1 MNKIELL
8 APAGNLER
16 LQVALQYGADAVY
29 MAGKKFGL
37 RAFAENFD
45 EDGLEAAVSYA
56 HSLGKKVYI
65 TVNIFAN
72 NDDIDNLPQYFKYL
86 EKIGADA
93 AIVSDLGVFATAR
106 EAAPELPIHISTQA
120 NTCNYSAAR
129 MWHRLGASRI
139 ILAREVSLDNIKR
152 IRDEVGD
159 DLELE
164 AFVHGAMCMSY
175 SGRCLLSNFMT
186 GRGANH
192 GECAQPCRWNYYVM
206 EEKRPGEYMQ
216 LLEDERG
223 TYVFNAN
230 DLCMIRHIP
239 ELAQAGISSFKV
251 EGRMKTVN
259 YTATVTKQYRDA
271 MDKYEADPDN
281 YVFEEYWME
290 ELDKASHRP
299 FSTGFFFGKPDAS
312 FQCYD
317 SSVYMRDYGFIGK
330 VLGYDAEKKL
340 IKIEQRNHFKL
351 GDVVEIMPPRG
362 KHIGLTLTKLYDE
375 NFEEITVAP
384 HPQQTVYIPY
394 DESVEKN
401 SIMRRK

>member
-1 MNKIELL
+1 MSKIELL

-45 EDGLEAAVSYA
+45 EDGLVNAVNYA
-56 HSLGKKVYI
+56 HNLGKKVYV

-72 NDDIDNLPQYFKYL
+72 NDDIDALGSYFKYL
-86 EKIGADA
+86 EQIGADA
-93 AIVSDLGVFATAR
+93 AIVSDLGVLAVAR
-106 EAAPELPIHISTQA
+106 ENAPDLPIHISTQA
-120 NTCNYSAAR
+120 NTCNYSAAK
-129 MWHRLGASRI
+129 MWHKLGASRI
-139 ILAREVSLDNIKR
+139 ILAREVSLDGIKR
-152 IRDEVGD
+152 IRDEVGA

-206 EEKRPGEYMQ
+206 EEKRPGELMQ
-216 LLEDERG
+216 LMEDERG
-223 TYVFNAN
+223 SYVFNAN
-230 DLCMIRHIP
+230 DLCMIEYIP
-239 ELAQAGISSFKV
+239 QLALAGISSFKI

-259 YTATVTKQYRDA
+259 YTATVTKQYREALDRF
-271 MDKYEADPDN
+271 EADPNSYEFDN
-281 YVFEEYWME
+281 YWLE

-299 FSTGFFFGKPDAS
+299 FSTGFFFGKPS
-312 FQCYD
+312 EKSQCYD
-317 SSVYMRDYGFIGK
+317 SSVYLRDYGFIGK
-330 VLGYDAEKKL
+330 VIGYDSDKNMV
-340 IKIEQRNHFKL
+340 KIEQRNHFKL
-351 GDVVEIMPPRG
+351 GETVEIMPPKG
-362 KHIGLTLTKLYDE
+362 KHITLTLSEMFNEDLE
-375 NFEEITVAP
+375 PITVAP
-384 HPQQTVYIPY
+384 HPQQTVYIPF
-394 DESVEKN
+394 DEPIEQN

>member
-1 MNKIELL
+1 MKKTELL

-45 EDGLEAAVSYA
+45 EDELANAVSYA
-56 HSLGKKVYI
+56 HLLGKKVYI

-72 NDDIDNLPQYFKYL
+72 NDDIDALGEYFKYL
-86 EKIGADA
+86 YSIGADA
-93 AIVSDLGVFATAR
+93 VIVSDLGVFAVAR
-106 EAAPELPIHISTQA
+106 ENAPDLPVHVSTQA
-120 NTCNYSAAR
+120 NTCNYSAAK
-129 MWHRLGASRI
+129 MWQKLGASRV
-139 ILAREVSLDNIKR
+139 ILAREISLDGIKR

-159 DLELE
+159 GLELE

-175 SGRCLLSNFMT
+175 SGRCLLSNFLT

-192 GECAQPCRWNYYVM
+192 GECAQPCRWNYYVV

-216 LLEDERG
+216 IAEDDRG

-230 DLCMIRHIP
+230 DLCMIRYIP
-239 ELAQAGISSFKV
+239 ELIEAGISSFKI

-259 YTATVTKQYRDA
+259 YTATVTKQYRSA
-271 MDKYEADPDN
+271 LDKYEANPSE
-281 YVFEEYWME
+281 YVFDEYWAE

-299 FSTGFFFGKPDAS
+299 FSTGFFFGKPGADA
-312 FQCYD
+312 QCYD

-330 VLGYDAEKKL
+330 VLEYDNEKRL
-340 IKIEQRNHFKL
+340 LKIEQRNNFKV
-351 GDVVEIMPPRG
+351 GEHVEIMPPKG
-362 KHIGLTLTKLYDE
+362 HHKEILLTEMYNDKLE
-375 NFEEITVAP
+375 PISVAP

-394 DESVEKN
+394 DDAIEPN
-401 SIMRRK
+401 SILRRK

>member
-1 MNKIELL
+1 MSKIELL

-45 EDGLEAAVSYA
+45 EDGLVNAVSFA
-56 HSLGKKVYI
+56 HGLGKKVYV

-72 NDDIDNLPQYFKYL
+72 NDDIDALGSYFKYL
-86 EKIGADA
+86 EQIGVDA
-93 AIVSDLGVFATAR
+93 AIVSDLGVFAVAR
-106 EAAPELPIHISTQA
+106 ENAPDLPIHISTQA
-120 NTCNYSAAR
+120 NTCNYSAAK
-129 MWHRLGASRI
+129 MWHKLGASRI
-139 ILAREVSLDNIKR
+139 ILAREVSLDGIKR

-206 EEKRPGEYMQ
+206 EEKRPGELMQ
-216 LLEDERG
+216 LMEDERG
-223 TYVFNAN
+223 SYVFNAN
-230 DLCMIRHIP
+230 DLCMIEYIP
-239 ELAQAGISSFKV
+239 ELAAAGISSFKI

-259 YTATVTKQYRDA
+259 YTATVTKQYREAIDRF
-271 MDKYEADPDN
+271 EADPKAYTFDN
-281 YVFEEYWME
+281 YWLE

-299 FSTGFFFGKPDAS
+299 FSTGFFFGKPS
-312 FQCYD
+312 EKSQCYD
-317 SSVYMRDYGFIGK
+317 SSVYLRDYGFIGK
-330 VLGYDAEKKL
+330 VLGYDNDKKL
-340 IKIEQRNHFKL
+340 VKIEQRNHFKL
-351 GDVVEIMPPRG
+351 GETVEIMPPKG
-362 KHIGLTLTKLYDE
+362 KHITLTLSEMFNED
-375 NFEEITVAP
+375 FEPITVAP

-394 DESVEKN
+394 DEAIEQN

>member
-1 MNKIELL
+1 MSKIELL

-45 EDGLEAAVSYA
+45 EDGLVNAVNYA
-56 HSLGKKVYI
+56 HNLGKKVYV

-72 NDDIDNLPQYFKYL
+72 NDDIDALGSYFKYL
-86 EKIGADA
+86 EQIGADA
-93 AIVSDLGVFATAR
+93 AIVSDLGVLAVAR
-106 EAAPELPIHISTQA
+106 ESAPNLPIHISTQA
-120 NTCNYSAAR
+120 NTCNYSAAK
-129 MWHRLGASRI
+129 MWHKLGASRI
-139 ILAREVSLDNIKR
+139 ILAREVSLDGIKR
-152 IRDEVGD
+152 IRDEVGA

-206 EEKRPGEYMQ
+206 EEKRPGELMQ
-216 LLEDERG
+216 LMEDERG
-223 TYVFNAN
+223 SYVFNAN
-230 DLCMIRHIP
+230 DLCMIEYIP
-239 ELAQAGISSFKV
+239 QLALAGISSFKI

-259 YTATVTKQYRDA
+259 YTATVTKQYREA
-271 MDKYEADPDN
+271 LHRFEADPNSYEFDN
-281 YVFEEYWME
+281 YWLE

-299 FSTGFFFGKPDAS
+299 FSTGFFFGKPS
-312 FQCYD
+312 EKSQCYD
-317 SSVYMRDYGFIGK
+317 SSVYLRDYGFIGK
-330 VLGYDAEKKL
+330 VIGYDNDKKL
-340 IKIEQRNHFKL
+340 VKIEQRNHFKL
-351 GDVVEIMPPRG
+351 GETVEIMPPKG
-362 KHIGLTLTKLYDE
+362 KHITLTLSEMFNED
-375 NFEEITVAP
+375 FEPITVAP
-384 HPQQTVYIPY
+384 HPQQTVYIPF
-394 DESVEKN
+394 DEAIEQN

>member
-1 MNKIELL
+1 MSKIELL

-45 EDGLEAAVSYA
+45 EDGLVNAVNYA
-56 HSLGKKVYI
+56 HNLGKKVYV

-72 NDDIDNLPQYFKYL
+72 NDDIDALGSYFKYL
-86 EKIGADA
+86 EQIGADA
-93 AIVSDLGVFATAR
+93 AIVSDLGVLAVAR
-106 EAAPELPIHISTQA
+106 ENAPDLPIHISTQA
-120 NTCNYSAAR
+120 NTCNYSAAK
-129 MWHRLGASRI
+129 MWHKLGASRI
-139 ILAREVSLDNIKR
+139 ILAREVSLDGIKR
-152 IRDEVGD
+152 IRDEVGA

-206 EEKRPGEYMQ
+206 EEKRPGELMQ
-216 LLEDERG
+216 LMEDERG
-223 TYVFNAN
+223 SYVFNAN
-230 DLCMIRHIP
+230 DLCMIEYIP
-239 ELAQAGISSFKV
+239 QLALAGISSFKI

-259 YTATVTKQYRDA
+259 YTATVTKQYREALDRF
-271 MDKYEADPDN
+271 EADPNSYEFDN
-281 YVFEEYWME
+281 YWLE

-299 FSTGFFFGKPDAS
+299 FSTGFFFGKPS
-312 FQCYD
+312 EKSQCYD
-317 SSVYMRDYGFIGK
+317 SSVYLRDYGFIGK
-330 VLGYDAEKKL
+330 VIGYDNDKKL
-340 IKIEQRNHFKL
+340 VKIEQRNHFKL
-351 GDVVEIMPPRG
+351 GETVEIMPPKG
-362 KHIGLTLTKLYDE
+362 KHITLTLSEMFNED
-375 NFEEITVAP
+375 FEPITVAP
-384 HPQQTVYIPY
+384 HPQQTVYIPF
-394 DESVEKN
+394 DEPIEQN

>member
-45 EDGLEAAVSYA
+45 EDGLVNAVNYA
-56 HSLGKKVYI
+56 HNLGKKVYV

-72 NDDIDNLPQYFKYL
+72 NDDIDALGSYFKYL
-86 EKIGADA
+86 EQIGADA
-93 AIVSDLGVFATAR
+93 AIVSDLGVLAVAR
-106 EAAPELPIHISTQA
+106 ENAPGLPIHISTQA
-120 NTCNYSAAR
+120 NTCNYSAAK
-129 MWHRLGASRI
+129 MWHKLGASRI
-139 ILAREVSLDNIKR
+139 ILAREVSLDGIKR

-206 EEKRPGEYMQ
+206 EEKRPGELMQ
-216 LLEDERG
+216 LMEDERG
-223 TYVFNAN
+223 SYVFNAN
-230 DLCMIRHIP
+230 DLCMIEYIP
-239 ELAQAGISSFKV
+239 QLAAAGISSFKI

-259 YTATVTKQYRDA
+259 YTATVTKQYREAIDRF
-271 MDKYEADPDN
+271 EADPKAYTFDN
-281 YVFEEYWME
+281 YWLE

-299 FSTGFFFGKPDAS
+299 FSTGFFFGKPS
-312 FQCYD
+312 EKSQCYD
-317 SSVYMRDYGFIGK
+317 SSVYLRDYGFIGK
-330 VLGYDAEKKL
+330 VIGYDNDKKL
-340 IKIEQRNHFKL
+340 VKIEQRNHFKL
-351 GDVVEIMPPRG
+351 GEIVEIMPPKG
-362 KHIGLTLTKLYDE
+362 KHITLTLSEMFNED
-375 NFEEITVAP
+375 FEPISVA
-384 HPQQTVYIPY
+384 PQQTVYIPF
-394 DESVEKN
+394 DEAIEQN

>member
-1 MNKIELL
+1 MSKIELL

-45 EDGLEAAVSYA
+45 EDGLVNAVNYA
-56 HSLGKKVYI
+56 HNLGKKVYV

-72 NDDIDNLPQYFKYL
+72 NDDIDALGSYFKYL
-86 EKIGADA
+86 EQIGADA
-93 AIVSDLGVFATAR
+93 AIVSDLGVLAVAR
-106 EAAPELPIHISTQA
+106 ESAPNLPIHISTQA
-120 NTCNYSAAR
+120 NTCNYSAAK
-129 MWHRLGASRI
+129 MWHKLGASRI
-139 ILAREVSLDNIKR
+139 ILAREVSLDGIKR
-152 IRDEVGD
+152 IRDEVGA

-206 EEKRPGEYMQ
+206 EEKRQGELMQ
-216 LLEDERG
+216 LMEDERG
-223 TYVFNAN
+223 SYVFNAN
-230 DLCMIRHIP
+230 DLCMIEYIP
-239 ELAQAGISSFKV
+239 QLALAGISSFKI

-259 YTATVTKQYRDA
+259 YTATVTKQYREALDRF
-271 MDKYEADPDN
+271 EADPNSYEFDN
-281 YVFEEYWME
+281 YWLE

-299 FSTGFFFGKPDAS
+299 FSTGFFFGKPS
-312 FQCYD
+312 EKSQCYD
-317 SSVYMRDYGFIGK
+317 SSVYLRDYGFIGK
-330 VLGYDAEKKL
+330 VIGYDNDKKL
-340 IKIEQRNHFKL
+340 VKIEQRNHFKL
-351 GDVVEIMPPRG
+351 GETVEIMPPKG
-362 KHIGLTLTKLYDE
+362 KHITLTLSEMFNED
-375 NFEEITVAP
+375 FEPITVAP
-384 HPQQTVYIPY
+384 HPQQTVYIPF
-394 DESVEKN
+394 DEAIEQN

>member
-1 MNKIELL
+1 MSKIELL

-45 EDGLEAAVSYA
+45 EDGLVNAVNYA
-56 HSLGKKVYI
+56 HNLGKKVYV

-72 NDDIDNLPQYFKYL
+72 NDDIDALGSYFKYL
-86 EKIGADA
+86 EQIGADA
-93 AIVSDLGVFATAR
+93 AIVSDLGVLAVAR
-106 EAAPELPIHISTQA
+106 ENAPDLPIHISTQA
-120 NTCNYSAAR
+120 NTCNYSAAK
-129 MWHRLGASRI
+129 MWHKLGASRI
-139 ILAREVSLDNIKR
+139 ILAREVSLDGIKR
-152 IRDEVGD
+152 IRDEVGS

-206 EEKRPGEYMQ
+206 EEKRPGELMQ
-216 LLEDERG
+216 LMEDERG
-223 TYVFNAN
+223 SYVFNAN
-230 DLCMIRHIP
+230 DLCMIEYIP
-239 ELAQAGISSFKV
+239 QLASAGISSFKI

-259 YTATVTKQYRDA
+259 YTATVTKQYREALDRF
-271 MDKYEADPDN
+271 EADPNSYEFDN
-281 YVFEEYWME
+281 YWLE

-299 FSTGFFFGKPDAS
+299 FSTGFFFGKPS
-312 FQCYD
+312 EKSQCYD
-317 SSVYMRDYGFIGK
+317 SSVYLRDYGFIGK
-330 VLGYDAEKKL
+330 VTGYDNDKKL
-340 IKIEQRNHFKL
+340 VKIEQRNHFKL
-351 GDVVEIMPPRG
+351 GETVEIMPPKG
-362 KHIGLTLTKLYDE
+362 KHITLTLSEMFNED
-375 NFEEITVAP
+375 FEPITVAP
-384 HPQQTVYIPY
+384 HPQQTVYIPF
-394 DESVEKN
+394 DEAIEQN

>member
-1 MNKIELL
+1 MSKIELL

-45 EDGLEAAVSYA
+45 EDGLVNAVNYA
-56 HSLGKKVYI
+56 HNLDKKVYV

-72 NDDIDNLPQYFKYL
+72 NDDIDALGLYFKYL
-86 EKIGADA
+86 EQIGADA
-93 AIVSDLGVFATAR
+93 AIVSDLGVLAVAR
-106 EAAPELPIHISTQA
+106 ESAPNLPIHISTQA
-120 NTCNYSAAR
+120 NTCNYSAAK
-129 MWHRLGASRI
+129 MWHKLGASRI
-139 ILAREVSLDNIKR
+139 ILAREVSLDGIKR
-152 IRDEVGD
+152 IRDEVGA

-206 EEKRPGEYMQ
+206 EEKRPGELMQ
-216 LLEDERG
+216 LMEDERG
-223 TYVFNAN
+223 SYVFNAN
-230 DLCMIRHIP
+230 DLCMIEYIP
-239 ELAQAGISSFKV
+239 QLALAGISSFKI

-259 YTATVTKQYRDA
+259 YTATVTKQYREALDRF
-271 MDKYEADPDN
+271 EADPNSYEFDN
-281 YVFEEYWME
+281 YWLE

-299 FSTGFFFGKPDAS
+299 FSTGFFFGKPS
-312 FQCYD
+312 EKSQCYD
-317 SSVYMRDYGFIGK
+317 SSVYLRDYGFIGK
-330 VLGYDAEKKL
+330 VIGYDNDKKL
-340 IKIEQRNHFKL
+340 VKIEQRNHFKL
-351 GDVVEIMPPRG
+351 GETVEIMPPKG
-362 KHIGLTLTKLYDE
+362 KHITLTLSEMFNED
-375 NFEEITVAP
+375 FEPITVAP
-384 HPQQTVYIPY
+384 HPQQTVYIPF
-394 DESVEKN
+394 DEAIEQN

>member
-1 MNKIELL
+1 MSKIELL

-45 EDGLEAAVSYA
+45 EDGLVNAVNYA
-56 HSLGKKVYI
+56 HNLGKKVYV

-72 NDDIDNLPQYFKYL
+72 NDDIDALGSYFKYL
-86 EKIGADA
+86 EQIGADA
-93 AIVSDLGVFATAR
+93 AIVSDLGVLAVAR
-106 EAAPELPIHISTQA
+106 ENAPDLPIHISTQA
-120 NTCNYSAAR
+120 NTCNYSAAK
-129 MWHRLGASRI
+129 MWHKLGASRI
-139 ILAREVSLDNIKR
+139 ILAREVSLDGIKR
-152 IRDEVGD
+152 IRDEVGA

-206 EEKRPGEYMQ
+206 EEKRPGELMQ
-216 LLEDERG
+216 LMEDERG
-223 TYVFNAN
+223 SYVFNAN
-230 DLCMIRHIP
+230 DLCMIEYIP
-239 ELAQAGISSFKV
+239 QLALAGISSFKI

-259 YTATVTKQYRDA
+259 YTATVTKQYREALDRF
-271 MDKYEADPDN
+271 EADPNSYEFDN
-281 YVFEEYWME
+281 YWLE

-299 FSTGFFFGKPDAS
+299 FSTGFFFGKPS
-312 FQCYD
+312 EKSQCYD
-317 SSVYMRDYGFIGK
+317 SSVYLRDYGFIGK
-330 VLGYDAEKKL
+330 VTGYDNDKKL
-340 IKIEQRNHFKL
+340 VKIEQRNHFKL
-351 GDVVEIMPPRG
+351 GETVEIMPPKG
-362 KHIGLTLTKLYDE
+362 KHITLTLSEMFNED
-375 NFEEITVAP
+375 FEPITVAP
-384 HPQQTVYIPY
+384 HPQQTVYIPF
-394 DESVEKN
+394 DEPIEQN

>member
-1 MNKIELL
+1 MSKIELL

-45 EDGLEAAVSYA
+45 EDGLVNAINYA
-56 HSLGKKVYI
+56 HNLGKKVYV

-72 NDDIDNLPQYFKYL
+72 NDDIDALGSYFRYL

-93 AIVSDLGVFATAR
+93 AIVSDLGVLAVAR
-106 EAAPELPIHISTQA
+106 ESAPNLPIHISTQA
-120 NTCNYSAAR
+120 NTCNYSAAK
-129 MWHRLGASRI
+129 MWHKLGASRI
-139 ILAREVSLDNIKR
+139 ILAREVSLDGIKR
-152 IRDEVGD
+152 IRDEVGA

-206 EEKRPGEYMQ
+206 EEKRPGELMQ
-216 LLEDERG
+216 LMEDERG
-223 TYVFNAN
+223 SYVFNAN
-230 DLCMIRHIP
+230 DLCMIEYIP
-239 ELAQAGISSFKV
+239 QLALAGISSFKI

-259 YTATVTKQYRDA
+259 YTATVTKQYREALDRF
-271 MDKYEADPDN
+271 EADPNSYEFDN
-281 YVFEEYWME
+281 YWLE

-299 FSTGFFFGKPDAS
+299 FSTGFFFGKPS
-312 FQCYD
+312 EKSQCYD
-317 SSVYMRDYGFIGK
+317 SSVYLRDYGFIGK
-330 VLGYDAEKKL
+330 VIGYDNDKKL
-340 IKIEQRNHFKL
+340 VKIEQRNHFKL
-351 GDVVEIMPPRG
+351 GETVEIMPPKG
-362 KHIGLTLTKLYDE
+362 KHITLTLSEMFNED
-375 NFEEITVAP
+375 FEPITVAP
-384 HPQQTVYIPY
+384 HPQQTVYIPF
-394 DESVEKN
+394 DEAIEQN

>member
-1 MNKIELL
+1 MNNIELL
-8 APAGNLER
+8 APAGNFER
-16 LQVALQYGADAVY
+16 LQVACQYGADAVY

-45 EDGLEAAVSYA
+45 EDGIERAVEYV

-65 TVNIFAN
+65 TVNVFAN
-72 NDDIDNLPQYFKYL
+72 NDDIDALGDYFKYIY
-86 EKIGADA
+86 KAGADA
-93 AIVSDLGVFATAR
+93 AIVSDLGVFSVAR
-106 EAAPELPIHISTQA
+106 ENAPDLPIHISTQA
-120 NTCNYSAAR
+120 NTVNYAAAK
-129 MWHRLGASRI
+129 MWQRLGASRI
-139 ILAREVSLDNIKR
+139 ILAREASMDDIKR

-159 DLELE
+159 DMELE

-192 GECAQPCRWNYYVM
+192 GECAQPCRWNYYVV
-206 EEKRPGEYMQ
+206 EEKRPGELMQ
-216 LLEDERG
+216 LMEDDRG

-230 DLCMIRHIP
+230 DLCMIEYIP
-239 ELAQAGISSFKV
+239 QLAQAGISSFKI

-259 YTATVTKQYRDA
+259 YTATVTKQYREALDR
-271 MDKYEADPDN
+271 YQADPDN
-281 YVFEEYWME
+281 YTFDPYWAE

-299 FSTGFFFGKPDAS
+299 FSTGFFFGKPDHNS
-312 FQCYD
+312 QCYD

-330 VLGYDAEKKL
+330 VLDYDEERHL

-351 GDVVEIMPPRG
+351 GETVEIMPPKG
-362 KHIGLTLTKLYDE
+362 KHIVLTLTEMLNE
-375 NFEEITVAP
+375 NYEPITVAP
-384 HPQQTVYIPY
+384 HPQMTVYIPY
-394 DESVEKN
+394 GEFVDKN

>member
-1 MNKIELL
+1 MSKIELL

-45 EDGLEAAVSYA
+45 EDGLVNAVNYA
-56 HSLGKKVYI
+56 HNLGKKVYV

-72 NDDIDNLPQYFKYL
+72 NDDIDALGSYFRYL
-86 EKIGADA
+86 EQIGADA
-93 AIVSDLGVFATAR
+93 AIVSDLGVLAVAR
-106 EAAPELPIHISTQA
+106 ESAPNLPIHISTQA
-120 NTCNYSAAR
+120 NTCNYSAAK
-129 MWHRLGASRI
+129 MWHKLGASRI
-139 ILAREVSLDNIKR
+139 ILAREVSLDGIKR
-152 IRDEVGD
+152 IRDEVGA

-206 EEKRPGEYMQ
+206 EEKRPGELMQ
-216 LLEDERG
+216 LMEDERG
-223 TYVFNAN
+223 SYVFNAN
-230 DLCMIRHIP
+230 DLCMIEYIP
-239 ELAQAGISSFKV
+239 QLALAGISSFKI

-259 YTATVTKQYRDA
+259 YTATVTKQYREALDRF
-271 MDKYEADPDN
+271 EADPNSYEFDN
-281 YVFEEYWME
+281 YWLE

-299 FSTGFFFGKPDAS
+299 FSTGFFFGKPS
-312 FQCYD
+312 EKSQCYD
-317 SSVYMRDYGFIGK
+317 SSVYLRDYGFIGK
-330 VLGYDAEKKL
+330 VIGYDNDKKL
-340 IKIEQRNHFKL
+340 VKIEQRNHFKL
-351 GDVVEIMPPRG
+351 GETVEIMPPKG
-362 KHIGLTLTKLYDE
+362 KHITLTLSEMFNED
-375 NFEEITVAP
+375 FEPITVAP
-384 HPQQTVYIPY
+384 HPQQTVYIPF
-394 DESVEKN
+394 DEAIEQN

>member
-1 MNKIELL
+1 MSKIELL

-45 EDGLEAAVSYA
+45 EDGLVNAVSFA
-56 HSLGKKVYI
+56 HGLGKKVYV

-72 NDDIDNLPQYFKYL
+72 NDDIDALGSYFKYL
-86 EKIGADA
+86 EQIGVDA
-93 AIVSDLGVFATAR
+93 AIVSDLGVFAVAR
-106 EAAPELPIHISTQA
+106 ENAPDLPIHISTQA
-120 NTCNYSAAR
+120 NTCNYSAAK
-129 MWHRLGASRI
+129 MWHKLGASRI
-139 ILAREVSLDNIKR
+139 ILAREVSLDGIKR

-206 EEKRPGEYMQ
+206 EEKRPGELMQ
-216 LLEDERG
+216 LMEDERG
-223 TYVFNAN
+223 SYVFNAN
-230 DLCMIRHIP
+230 DLCMIEYIP
-239 ELAQAGISSFKV
+239 ELAAAGISSFKI

-259 YTATVTKQYRDA
+259 YTATVTKQYREAIDRF
-271 MDKYEADPDN
+271 EADPKAYTFDN
-281 YVFEEYWME
+281 YWLE

-299 FSTGFFFGKPDAS
+299 FSTGFFFGKPS
-312 FQCYD
+312 EKSQCYD
-317 SSVYMRDYGFIGK
+317 SSVYLRDYGFIGK
-330 VLGYDAEKKL
+330 VLGYDDDKKL
-340 IKIEQRNHFKL
+340 VKIEQRNHFKL
-351 GDVVEIMPPRG
+351 GETVEIMPPKG
-362 KHIGLTLTKLYDE
+362 KHITLTLSEMFNED
-375 NFEEITVAP
+375 FEPITVAP

-394 DESVEKN
+394 DEAIEQN